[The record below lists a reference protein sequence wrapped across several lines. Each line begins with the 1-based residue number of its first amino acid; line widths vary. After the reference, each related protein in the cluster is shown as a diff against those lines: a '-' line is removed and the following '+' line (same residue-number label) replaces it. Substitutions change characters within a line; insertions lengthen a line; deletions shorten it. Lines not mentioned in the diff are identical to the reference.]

1 MIHIE
6 GLTKSFRDGDA
17 QHEVLCGVDL
27 DIAAGD
33 FVALIGRSG
42 SGKST
47 LLHCLAG
54 IETASKGTISID
66 GIELT
71 SLDETART
79 HLRRDRIGI
88 IFQFFHL
95 LPALSVR
102 DNVELPAQL
111 RGDAA
116 SAIRERSDAL
126 LEELGLLD
134 RATQFPD
141 RLSGGEQQ
149 RVAIARALINEPS
162 LLLADE
168 PTGNLDVDT
177 AESILELFREIHQK
191 HGVTILMAT
200 HSEEAAAAATRTAEL
215 IAGEIEWT
223 PEPEPEPESESD
235 EETEDPLA
243 PSSETKNRST
253 HEADEAERTPG
264 ITVSDR
270 GSTEGVRPSAKAAE
284 LFGEKPTPAEAL
296 DEVVEEALAED
307 SDEPERVPDPEPE
320 PESEPE
326 PKSS

>member
-6 GLTKSFRDGDA
+6 GLTKSFRDGET

-54 IETASKGTISID
+54 IETATKGTISID
-66 GIELT
+66 GVELT

-95 LPALSVR
+95 LPTLSVR
-102 DNVELPAQL
+102 GNVELPAQL
-111 RGDAA
+111 RGDSA

-134 RATQFPD
+134 RADQFPD

-200 HSEEAAAAATRTAEL
+200 HSEEAAASATHTAEL
-215 IAGEIEWT
+215 AAGEIEWT
-223 PEPEPEPESESD
+223 PEPEPESD
-235 EETEDPLA
+235 AEPH
-243 PSSETKNRST
+243 P
-253 HEADEAERTPG
+253 EADATEESPEPPG
-264 ITVSDR
+264 ITVPEQ
-270 GSTEGVRPSAKAAE
+270 GSTEGVRPSAKAAA
-284 LFGEKPTPAEAL
+284 LFGDKPTAAEVL
-296 DEVVEEALAED
+296 DEAVEEALAED
-307 SDEPERVPDPEPE
+307 SDEIERVPDPEPE
-320 PESEPE
+320 PVPDPE